1 MWGINLIRLPKA
13 WVTESDLMLGCPY
26 VILPT
31 FVLDILVKAAVG
43 TVLALSSVTVT
54 AGVVGHWRNGK

>member
-1 MWGINLIRLPKA
+1 
-13 WVTESDLMLGCPY
+13 MLGCLH

-43 TVLALSSVTVT
+43 TVLALSSVTAM
-54 AGVVGHWRNGK
+54 AGVIGHWRSGK